1 MSPEQ
6 RQPPPVAPRTRK
18 PGQKAADGPVQS
30 PHGTNGTNGTD
41 PRTALTHAIED
52 LHAAAKA
59 LRLPP
64 MRVDWQ
70 QPDPD
75 LDAPDAE
82 TKALQAH
89 VATFLSDMEGARV
102 GPVTWPLNEITPPE
116 RPHDFLVEN
125 LIRPGTTV
133 MLAGPPGAAKSW
145 ASRQLALTCA
155 TGRPMYLDRYAVA
168 KRLNVLVVDEDNG
181 PDEEWRREESLM
193 AYLELRRDQLANVRR
208 VSLEG
213 VQLEHES
220 WQRWLRGQIRAHDL
234 DLVILDPI
242 SEMHGGKELRED
254 PAFRSMLAFLKRLK
268 VDFPRLATIV
278 VHHTRKRDPKAGA
291 GQATLEDVR
300 GQWGQTPDVVAML
313 VPLGDRRSK
322 WEVHKRVPHSSLV
335 LEQVEQGQ
343 TGEGALRMVADEST
357 QRTRAMANDAR
368 VIDAIRDGLETFP
381 DIQEALAMP
390 KATLHRV
397 LKRLVMSRTVAKAG
411 DRYSVPEDGD

>member
-1 MSPEQ
+1 MPSTE
-6 RQPPPVAPRTRK
+6 PVPIRPRPRK
-18 PGQKAADGPVQS
+18 RAEGA
-30 PHGTNGTNGTD
+30 NGTRPVVDEPT
-41 PRTALTHAIED
+41 RALTHALED

-70 QPDPD
+70 QPDPE
-75 LDAPDAE
+75 LDEQDPE
-82 TKALQAH
+82 QKALKAY
-89 VATFLSDMEGARV
+89 VDTFLADYEGARV
-102 GPVTWPLNEITPPE
+102 GPVTWPLNEIGPPE

-155 TGRPMYLDRYAVA
+155 AGLPTYLDRYAVS
-168 KRLNVLVVDEDNG
+168 RPLNVLVIDEDNG

-193 AYLELRRDQLANVRR
+193 AHLDLTRDRLANVRR

-254 PAFRSMLAFLKRLK
+254 PAFRSVLAFLKRLK
-268 VDFPRLATIV
+268 VDFPRTSTVV
-278 VHHTRKRDPKAGA
+278 VHHTRKRDPKAGS
-291 GQATLEDVR
+291 QATIEDVR

-313 VPLGDRRSK
+313 IPLGDRRSK
-322 WEVHKRVPHSSLV
+322 WEVHKRVPHSSLI
-335 LEQVEQGQ
+335 LAQVEQGLS
-343 TGEGALRMVADEST
+343 GEGSLKLVSDETTAPT
-357 QRTRAMANDAR
+357 QRMQTDAR
-368 VIDAIRDGLETFP
+368 VLAAIDAGATTAEEIHLACEMPASTVYKAVGRLADAGLITR
-381 DIQEALAMP
+381 
-390 KATLHRV
+390 KAPYER
-397 LKRLVMSRTVAKAG
+397 
-411 DRYSVPEDGD
+411 VPEPGEMPA